1 MFEYSFFLSMCI
13 IGLYPMYNV
22 YLKIHKQYIDI
33 CLDNHI
39 LREKCL
45 QLEHLYKKMNSRI
58 TNIENKLNIIQVDKN
73 TSPILFM
80 DDKNTSPVLFIDY
93 DNVNVNTKTLDC
105 CKDDECEDEDLEIVE
120 ILDKPAASW
129 MEMLHNSLTYK

>member
-1 MFEYSFFLSMCI
+1 MFEYSIFLSMCI
-13 IGLYPMYNV
+13 ITLYPMYNV

-45 QLEHLYKKMNSRI
+45 QLDHLYKKMNNRI

-93 DNVNVNTKTLDC
+93 DETTPKN
-105 CKDDECEDEDLEIVE
+105 EDEDLEIVE
-120 ILDKPAASW
+120 IFNKDTTSSW
-129 MEMLHNSLTYK
+129 MEMLHNSLYKT

>member
-1 MFEYSFFLSMCI
+1 MLEYSFFLSMCI

-45 QLEHLYKKMNSRI
+45 QLEHLYKKMNNRI

-93 DNVNVNTKTLDC
+93 GADVNVNTNTLDD
-105 CKDDECEDEDLEIVE
+105 KEDEDLEIVE
-120 ILDKPAASW
+120 ILDKPTASW